1 MEDEQILDLYFARNE
16 AAITETDLKY
26 RRYCEKIAYN
36 ILGNRE
42 DSIECIQDTYLAAW
56 NTIPPKRPQL
66 LRTYLG
72 RLIRNISLNLFE
84 KNHAEKRGGGQL
96 LLVLEE
102 LEECIPAKLDPQI
115 EVETRELAKRINE
128 FLRLQKAKE
137 RTLFLKRYWYGEEIK
152 DIAKEMEMTEA
163 NVKVNLHRT
172 RKKLRIYLQNRG
184 VI

>member
-1 MEDEQILDLYFARNE
+1 MEDDQILDLYFDRNE

-26 RRYCEKIAYN
+26 RRYCEKIANN

-42 DSIECIQDTYLAAW
+42 DSMECIQDTYLAAW
-56 NTIPPKRPQL
+56 DTIPPRRPQL

-96 LLVLEE
+96 VLVLEE
-102 LEECIPAKLDPQI
+102 LEECIPRWLDPEL
-115 EVETRELAKRINE
+115 EVETRDLAKRIND
-128 FLRLQKAKE
+128 FLKSIKA
-137 RTLFLKRYWYGEEIK
+137 RDRSIFLKRYWHAETVA
-152 DIAKEMEMTEA
+152 DIAKELNMTEA

-172 RKKLRIYLQNRG
+172 RKKLRIYLQSRG
-184 VI
+184 LI